1 MEDPSRGQTNQ
12 ASDVFVADRW
22 LEDPPVQV
30 TTTRESYFAYGSPQ
44 HLRADQVHFVSVM
57 GMNDEFEGKGI
68 VSFAD
73 LGVGDRVVVAWFP
86 SDETGEALSSTV
98 DEIEPE
104 MIRQW
109 AVSVCSFGI
118 SDEIVHDHEII
129 ALHLAFDVENVHVAT
144 LPLGSWSSPRD
155 KGERVWLLVG

>member
-30 TTTRESYFAYGSPQ
+30 TTTCESYFTYGSPQ
-44 HLRADQVHFVSVM
+44 HLGADQVHLVSVV
-57 GMNDEFEGKGI
+57 GMNDEFQGKGV
-68 VSFAD
+68 VSFTD
-73 LGVGDRVVVAWFP
+73 LGVGDRVIVAGFP
-86 SDETGEALSSTV
+86 SDETSEALSSTV

-109 AVSVCSFGI
+109 AVSVCSFGG
-118 SDEIVHDHEII
+118 SDEIAHDYEII
-129 ALHLAFDVENVHVAT
+129 ALHLAFDVENVHVVT

-155 KGERVWLLVG
+155 KREHVWLLVG